1 MLDMLLKLK
10 ELKMLIIQEH
20 LRQTQ
25 SGSTFT
31 ETFTRNLLCSA
42 SS

>member
-10 ELKMLIIQEH
+10 KLKILIIQEH
-20 LRQTQ
+20 LRRTQ

-42 SS
+42 LS